1 MNRDTRVAH
10 DLGGEVEMMIMFLD
24 YLRESILSKL
34 DGLDEEAARLALVG
48 SGTNL
53 LGLIQH
59 LTMAEAKWFGEVFA
73 GSDDPLPTRSMQV
86 DRLTTVTG
94 VVGDYQRTTARSN
107 EHVAWAGGDATTPA
121 ARQGWDHPVNLRW
134 VLLHMIEETAR
145 HAGHADVLREQ
156 LDGRVGR

>member
-1 MNRDTRVAH
+1 VNRDTRVAH

-86 DRLTTVTG
+86 DRLTTVTSARRR
-94 VVGDYQRTTARSN
+94 VVTNMSRGPVATRPRRRLVRGGTTRS
-107 EHVAWAGGDATTPA
+107 TS
-121 ARQGWDHPVNLRW
+121 
-134 VLLHMIEETAR
+134 
-145 HAGHADVLREQ
+145 
-156 LDGRVGR
+156 DGYSFT